1 MPMRIS
7 RILAISVLAV
17 CSVAAQAAG
26 YREPRELVY
35 NGTPVVIHV
44 AKDVRTEVVFP
55 ERVPGGL
62 PPVRAN
68 LKPDEVATEGMEWS
82 RGPNLDRIS
91 FLPHVANYQG
101 SITLHGAS
109 GQTYILYLRADPN
122 PDVLVTLQN
131 GKVKQEIQEEQAKK
145 TPRHKLIEYL
155 MLGKVPPGYRR
166 DVYSGDIEK
175 RIVYRQ
181 GAVVLY
187 LQEAYSSPRF
197 TGLVLIAENAGR
209 TPVFFPL
216 ESLDYSSL
224 DLRKALG
231 NVIETSIDN
240 PYLGPHPEYARD
252 AMNAPHQ
259 SYIYVTLR
267 KEAGNGR

>member
-1 MPMRIS
+1 MKRA
-7 RILAISVLAV
+7 RAIVAIVLLG
-17 CSVAAQAAG
+17 SWFAAQAAG

-35 NGTPVVIHV
+35 NGTPAVVHV
-44 AKDVRTEVVFP
+44 DKDRRTEVVFP
-55 ERVPGGL
+55 ERITGAL

-68 LKPDEVATEGMEWS
+68 VKPDEAATDGMEWS
-82 RGPNLDRIS
+82 RGPNLDRI
-91 FLPHVANYQG
+91 FLLPHVDGYQG

-109 GQTYILYLRADPN
+109 GASYILYLRADPS
-122 PDVLVTLQN
+122 PDVLVTLQD

-166 DVYSGDIEK
+166 EVYTGSAEK

-187 LQEAYSSPRF
+187 LQEVYSSPRF
-197 TGLVLIAENAGR
+197 TGLVLIAENVGR
-209 TPVFFPL
+209 TPVYFPV
-216 ESLDYSSL
+216 ESLDYSNR

-240 PYLGPHPEYARD
+240 PYLGAHPEFARE
-252 AMNAPHQ
+252 AMSAPHQ
-259 SYIYVTLR
+259 TYFYVALR
-267 KEAGNGR
+267 KESGRGR